1 MCRGVRREVVWVG
14 CSGSG
19 RTEKVDVRLTAAEA
33 ARVRAR
39 ARAAGLRPSQCMRR
53 EALRDGEALRVEVD
67 VGRLRDVLY
76 QLKKA
81 GNNANQIA
89 REMHRWGAADAV
101 PMAAVE
107 AAARDLSD
115 AAMAVCGALSAARG

>member
-1 MCRGVRREVVWVG
+1 MIWVG

-19 RTEKVDVRLTAAEA
+19 RTEKVDVRLIAAET

-39 ARAAGLRPSQCMRR
+39 ACAAGLRPSRHMRR
-53 EALRDGEALRVEVD
+53 ETLRDGEASRVEVD
-67 VGRLRDVLY
+67 AERLRDVLY

-81 GNNANQIA
+81 GNNANQIV
-89 REMHRWGAADAV
+89 REMHRWGAAV
-101 PMAAVE
+101 RTPMATIE

-115 AAMAVCGALSAARG
+115 ASMAVCGAFAAARG